1 MEHFSSPCSIS
12 SADLGEGSQGFI
24 LNGENGNHTAKH
36 EHVAASTRVLRD
48 AKSPKGQ
55 QRGGVMQ
62 SWGCLVWGP
71 KEQSWEL
78 GTSHPEL
85 LSAPS
90 QCVRTRVSGSRRKE
104 WRKHPSKIIIIK
116 PKNRE
121 GEIGRMELDQ
131 FERRFVG
138 SVKLSG

>member
-1 MEHFSSPCSIS
+1 MGKMVTTQQSMSMLQPAQGS
-12 SADLGEGSQGFI
+12 LGMQ
-24 LNGENGNHTAKH
+24 K
-36 EHVAASTRVLRD
+36 V
-48 AKSPKGQ
+48 PKGSSG
-55 QRGGVMQ
+55 GGVMQ
-62 SWGCLVWGP
+62 SRGCLVWGP

-90 QCVRTRVSGSRRKE
+90 QCVCTRVSGTRRKE